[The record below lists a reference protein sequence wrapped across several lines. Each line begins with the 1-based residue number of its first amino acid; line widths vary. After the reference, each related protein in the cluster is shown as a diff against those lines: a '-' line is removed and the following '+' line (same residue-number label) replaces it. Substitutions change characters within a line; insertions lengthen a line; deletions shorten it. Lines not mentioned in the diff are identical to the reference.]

1 MAGGAEAGGAEAG
14 GAEAGGAEAGGAVGE
29 ADSEAAVPPPYLATD
44 PLTGRQVRLP
54 GHRATDVFEA
64 HFSSGERAFAR
75 RRNEPLPALRW
86 LLRVRLGVWSAIVA
100 CLVALVAVLHVV
112 GAELVFTTVVTLG
125 CLGLAGVTLL
135 VAWDAA
141 RLRATWGAAA
151 VTWSAGARE
160 GAMGRNKVESGDSIE
175 LDGSNVEPTRR
186 WRDLASDTPVAGFG
200 EFR

>member
-1 MAGGAEAGGAEAG
+1 M
-14 GAEAGGAEAGGAVGE
+14 AGGAEAGGAVGE
-29 ADSEAAVPPPYLATD
+29 ADSEAAASPPYLATD
-44 PLTGRQVRLP
+44 PLTGQQVRLP
-54 GHRATDVFEA
+54 SRRATDVFEA

-86 LLRVRLGVWSAIVA
+86 LLRVRLSVWSAIVA

-141 RLRATWGAAA
+141 RLRATWGAPAA
-151 VTWSAGARE
+151 AWSAGARE
-160 GAMGRNKVESGDSIE
+160 GAMGLE
-175 LDGSNVEPTRR
+175 LDGSDVKPTRR
-186 WRDLASDTPVAGFG
+186 WRELASSDSRLGTYKV
-200 EFR
+200 ES